1 MASASI
7 ASAIRA
13 AMVIALCAVA
23 FPATAAET
31 WPQRTVRFICP
42 LGPGSGAD
50 LGARLFAERLS
61 ARWGQAVVVEN
72 RPGGDAVPAITAF
85 VNAHDDHT
93 LFFAP
98 AASFTAH
105 PYMHDKMLYDPRD
118 IVPIARVSNT
128 IVVIAIPTALKID
141 SMQELVAVGKANPGK
156 LNWVGITGVNEFL
169 FEGFG
174 RSAGLRWT
182 KVPYKDPVQA
192 VNDLA
197 EGRVDVYGT
206 AYAIVRAQV
215 LAGKV
220 KMLVVTNGN
229 RAPMLPALPT
239 VIEAGFPELHYDG
252 LVGLFGPRNMS
263 DDLRGRIAEDIR
275 AVADQSI
282 ADKLAVTGQVMS
294 PGGGAEFAT
303 SIDEQRAMVA
313 RIAADLGIN
322 AAKE

>member
-1 MASASI
+1 MASTFI
-7 ASAIRA
+7 ANAIRA
-13 AMVIALCAVA
+13 GIVIGLCALA
-23 FPATAAET
+23 SLGTAAET
-31 WPQRTVRFICP
+31 WPQRTVKFIVP

-50 LGARLFAERLS
+50 LGARLFADRLS
-61 ARWGQAVVVEN
+61 ARWGQPVVVEN

-85 VNAHDDHT
+85 VNAHDDHA
-93 LFFAP
+93 LLFAP

-105 PYMHDKMLYDPRD
+105 PYMHDKMLYDPHD

-128 IVVIAIPTALKID
+128 IIVIAIPTALKID
-141 SMQELVAVGKANPGK
+141 SMQELVALGKANPGK

-174 RSAGLRWT
+174 KSEGLRWT

-215 LAGKV
+215 LAGKA
-220 KMLVVTNGN
+220 KMLAVTNGS
-229 RAPMLPALPT
+229 RAPMLPDIPT
-239 VIEAGFPELHYDG
+239 VVEAGFPALHYDG
-252 LVGLFGPRNMS
+252 LVGLFGPRDMS

-303 SIDEQRAMVA
+303 SIEEQRAMVA
-313 RIAADLGIN
+313 RIAADLGIK
-322 AAKE
+322 AATE